1 MRTLG
6 TTRWPGSPTV
16 VITGAA
22 SGIGR
27 ALAQRYA
34 ARGARVALLDV
45 DEPALAA
52 AASGLA
58 HATMHRCDVASV
70 AAVDEARDAVLAA
83 HGGAVHLLICN
94 AGISA
99 AGPVEALPLDVFRR
113 TMDVNFWG
121 VVHAC
126 RSFLPAL
133 RATAARGERAHLA
146 IVLSDFALLSL
157 PTKAAYAASKHAA
170 KAFTEALAA
179 ELNGS
184 GVRVTAIYPG
194 ATATDIVRRGHAVD
208 PAKRDVEAEF
218 LAKGLPPEEVA
229 RRIVRAVDAGRARV
243 LIGGDTR
250 AIDAATRLAP
260 GALQA
265 GVRRLWRRVPF
276 L

>member
-1 MRTLG
+1 MAQAG
-6 TTRWPGSPTV
+6 WSASPTV

-27 ALAQRYA
+27 ALARAYA

-45 DEPALAA
+45 DGPALEA

-58 HATMHRCDVASV
+58 NATTHRCDVASV

-83 HGGAVHLLICN
+83 HGTVHLLVCN

-126 RSFLPAL
+126 RSFVPTL

-179 ELNGS
+179 ELQGS
-184 GVRVTAIYPG
+184 GVRVSAIYPG

-208 PAKRDVEAEF
+208 PAKRDREAEF
-218 LAKGLPPEEVA
+218 LAQGLPPEEVA

-243 LIGGDTR
+243 LIGRDTR
-250 AIDAATRLAP
+250 AIDVATRLAP
-260 GALQA
+260 GVMQA

>member
-1 MRTLG
+1 MRTMG
-6 TTRWPGSPTV
+6 RAGWSGSPAV

-27 ALAQRYA
+27 ALAQEYA

-45 DEPALAA
+45 DEPALEAA
-52 AASGLA
+52 AAGLA
-58 HATMHRCDVASV
+58 NATAHRCDVASA

-83 HGGAVHLLICN
+83 HGAVHLLVCN

-133 RATAARGERAHLA
+133 RATAVRCERAGLA

-179 ELNGS
+179 ELQGS
-184 GVRVTAIYPG
+184 GVRVSAIYPG

-208 PAKRDVEAEF
+208 PAKRDAEAEF

-243 LIGGDTR
+243 LIGRDTR
-250 AIDAATRLAP
+250 AIDLATRLAP
-260 GALQA
+260 GVMQA
-265 GVRRLWRRVPF
+265 GVRRLWRRVP
-276 L
+276 LL